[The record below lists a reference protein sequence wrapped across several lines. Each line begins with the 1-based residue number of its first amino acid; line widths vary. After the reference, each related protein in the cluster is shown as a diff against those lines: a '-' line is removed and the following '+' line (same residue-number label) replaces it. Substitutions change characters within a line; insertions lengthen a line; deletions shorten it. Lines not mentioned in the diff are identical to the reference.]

1 MDRLKKALEKFDLAF
16 PSGLFSLS
24 RLGRVRLVVVRR
36 VELGHFITQEKR
48 ADLKGHAT
56 HNAPLFLRLEFL
68 CCFSR
73 GKILLFQMLD
83 VES

>member
-1 MDRLKKALEKFDLAF
+1 MYCT
-16 PSGLFSLS
+16 LS
-24 RLGRVRLVVVRR
+24 RDGALQSVNLVLVRR
-36 VELGHFITQEKR
+36 DESGRFITQAKR
-48 ADLKGHAT
+48 APGSDRKDHGT
-56 HNAPLFLRLEFL
+56 HNAPIFLRLEFF